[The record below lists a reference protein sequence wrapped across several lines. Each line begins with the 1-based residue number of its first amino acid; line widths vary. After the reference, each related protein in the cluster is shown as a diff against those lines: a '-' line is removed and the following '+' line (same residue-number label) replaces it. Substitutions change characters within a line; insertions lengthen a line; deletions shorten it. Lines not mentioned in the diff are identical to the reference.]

1 MGAKYQPIRLP
12 GQKPGVSLRANTERR
27 FLPRFKNRGF
37 APRTYKAIFFDADD
51 TLFDFPR
58 AQRAALRACSREF
71 GLRVEPGILVEAYRR
86 HNLDV
91 WRAFERGETD
101 QAALR
106 VERFRRLAAE
116 FGIPDLPLDRISS
129 YYLEALSGQP
139 QLFPGALAIIRR
151 AAKKFPLALITNG
164 IAMVQRRRFAASP
177 IMPYFQAVVIS
188 EEVGIA
194 KPDPR
199 IFAPALQKIGVAAG
213 DVLYV
218 GDSVTSDM
226 AAARNAG
233 MDFCWL
239 NPDGIPVPDGQSAA
253 FIIADIRELLGC
265 L

>member
-1 MGAKYQPIRLP
+1 MD
-12 GQKPGVSLRANTERR
+12 
-27 FLPRFKNRGF
+27 FHPRD
-37 APRTYKAIFFDADD
+37 PVYKAIFFDADD

-58 AQRAALRACSREF
+58 AMRVALRACRREF
-71 GLRVEPGILVEAYRR
+71 GLRVAQGALVEAYRR

-116 FGIPDLPLDRISS
+116 LGIRELPFDRISVF
-129 YYLEALSGQP
+129 YLEALSSQP
-139 QLFPGALAIIRR
+139 QLFPGALATIRR
-151 AAKKFPLALITNG
+151 LAKKFPLALITNG

-177 IMPYFQAVVIS
+177 ITAYFQAVVIS

-199 IFAPALQKIGVAAG
+199 IFAPALRKIGVDAG
-213 DVLYV
+213 EVLYV

-239 NPDGIPVPDGQSAA
+239 NPDGIPVPNGQSAA
-253 FIIADIRELLGC
+253 FIIAAIKELPSFLG